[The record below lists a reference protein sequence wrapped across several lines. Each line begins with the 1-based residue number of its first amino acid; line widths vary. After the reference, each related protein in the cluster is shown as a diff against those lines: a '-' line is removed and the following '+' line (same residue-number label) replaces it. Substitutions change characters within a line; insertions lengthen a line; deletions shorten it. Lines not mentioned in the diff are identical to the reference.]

1 MEYLLGSFTTFI
13 LILCMFFIK
22 KEETKKQKLTVRYSQ
37 SHIFEL
43 VQPLLPTMIN
53 KTIKKKMCQ
62 STIYKKKTNVRVII
76 IEGMAYWVK
85 DNIFYEASI
94 NNNGVDSATTKVV
107 DTIGMDSV
115 ELDKMLFIMD
125 KLREG
130 LDDDSGS
137 TGNK

>member
-1 MEYLLGSFTTFI
+1 MEYLLGSFTTFA
-13 LILCMFFIK
+13 LIVFISFIK
-22 KEETKKQKLTVRYSQ
+22 KEGIKKQKLTVRYSQ

-43 VQPLLPTMIN
+43 VQPLLPQMTN
-53 KTIKKKMCQ
+53 KTIKKRMSQ
-62 STIYKKKTNVRVII
+62 STVYKKKTNVRVII
-76 IEGMAYWVK
+76 VEGIAYWVK

-94 NNNGVDSATTKVV
+94 NNNGVDSETTKVV

-130 LDDDSGS
+130 LDNDSGS

>member
-1 MEYLLGSFTTFI
+1 MEYLLGSFTTFV
-13 LILCMFFIK
+13 LIFAMFFIK
-22 KEETKKQKLTVRYSQ
+22 KEELKNQKLTVRYSQ

-43 VQPLLPTMIN
+43 VEPLLPKMTN
-53 KTIKKKMCQ
+53 KTIKKRISQ
-62 STIYKKKTNVRVII
+62 STIYRKNTNVRVII
-76 IEGMAYWVK
+76 IEGVAYWVK

-94 NNNGVDSATTKVV
+94 NNNGVDPTTTKVV

-130 LDDDSGS
+130 LDNDSGN